1 MEAWQVEM
9 LKDRIEEM
17 RGQLKVKVFTE
28 EGAIY
33 LIYYHPKEC
42 VSFYAKIRPNGEEER
57 LGKAW
62 LHQIQRAV
70 NSPNVRIRVAYRDD
84 EKALKWFREPSR
96 AFEYAMSLPAEEER
110 E

>member
-1 MEAWQVEM
+1 VEAWQVEM
-9 LKDRIEEM
+9 LKDRVEEM

-28 EGAIY
+28 EGDVY
-33 LIYYHPKEC
+33 LIYYHPREGI
-42 VSFYAKIRPNGEEER
+42 SFYARVRSNGNGER

-62 LHQIQRAV
+62 LHQIHRAV

-84 EKALKWFREPSR
+84 EKALKWFRDPDK
-96 AFEYAMSLPAEEER
+96 AFEYAISLPVEEEK